1 MKEGT
6 MVTILFVFAVCAL
19 VASAYLYFQKETSD
33 YATAAAFTIESKKI
47 AESAKE
53 SSEKAILA
61 AEKAATAVVDYQDEV
76 SELSK
81 AVEDLKDRMLKIEA
95 NPPQTVSIAPQVKPF
110 LIEVIDRRP
119 SVRVPE
125 AAKRAKSVLKES
137 RLSQ

>member
-1 MKEGT
+1 